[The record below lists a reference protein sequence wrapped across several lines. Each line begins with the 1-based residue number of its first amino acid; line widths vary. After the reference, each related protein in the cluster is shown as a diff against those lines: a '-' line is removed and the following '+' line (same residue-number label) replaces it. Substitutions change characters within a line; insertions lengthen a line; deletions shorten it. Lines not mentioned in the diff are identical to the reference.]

1 MTSVARR
8 GPVAAVIVL
17 AVVVVLVLGVAQ
29 VVLPGVAAGRLRDRL
44 ARSGDVRQVQV
55 DAFPAIKLLWHHAD
69 KVVVRM
75 GRYRAGAGGLHQTL
89 DQLGDAGTVRASAA
103 EVDDGL
109 LTLHD
114 AALSKDGNRLRASGR
129 VTESA
134 LRSALPILSSV
145 TPVASGHG
153 RLELQ
158 GTATLFGVSAR
169 VDATVSAQDGKLV
182 VAPDLPFGGLATVT
196 VFSDPHIAVQSVNAS
211 PAPGGFMVTATA
223 TVR

>member
-1 MTSVARR
+1 MTAVARR
-8 GPVAAVIVL
+8 GPVAAVIGL
-17 AVVVVLVLGVAQ
+17 AVVVLLVLAVAQ
-29 VVLPGVAAGRLRDRL
+29 IVLPGIAAGRLRDQL
-44 ARSGDVRQVQV
+44 ARSGAVRQVQV
-55 DAFPAIKLLWHHAD
+55 DAFPAITLLWHHAD

-75 GRYRAGAGGLHQTL
+75 GRYRAGAGGLNHAL
-89 DQLGDAGTVRASAA
+89 DQLGDAGTVRASAT

-134 LRSALPILSSV
+134 LRTAVPILSSV
-145 TPVASGHG
+145 TPVASGDG
-153 RLELQ
+153 RLTLQ

-169 VDATVSAQDGKLV
+169 VDAMVSAHDGKLV

-196 VFSDPHIAVQSVNAS
+196 VFSDPHIAVQSVSAS
-211 PAPGGFMVTATA
+211 PAPGGFTVNATA
-223 TVR
+223 TMR